1 MAASAMDERKAIGH
15 PVQKR
20 APRFH
25 SVSLPN
31 MISKHSNL
39 AGLAVRQVFTK
50 VGFLDVVPKCKPRV
64 SGGQVLIT
72 FLGWRGPHAT
82 AKSASGAWLPF
93 NCGASSRTA
102 DCDTQLQIQAASQPT
117 RRTAPETPPR

>member
-39 AGLAVRQVFTK
+39 AGLAVRRLYYT
-50 VGFLDVVPKCKPRV
+50 RV
-64 SGGQVLIT
+64 CRTPLKAPPPCTAFGT
-72 FLGWRGPHAT
+72 RGR
-82 AKSASGAWLPF
+82 GL
-93 NCGASSRTA
+93 
-102 DCDTQLQIQAASQPT
+102 
-117 RRTAPETPPR
+117 